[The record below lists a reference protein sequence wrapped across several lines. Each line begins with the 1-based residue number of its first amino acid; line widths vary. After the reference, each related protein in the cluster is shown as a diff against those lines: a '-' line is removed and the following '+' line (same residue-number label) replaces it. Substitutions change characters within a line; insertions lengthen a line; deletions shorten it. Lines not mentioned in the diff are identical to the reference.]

1 MQVTTDLRPMFNYSL
16 LPTLISFII
25 IIIIILII
33 LFLKYKKKKEIVK
46 EIVIPKNINIYEI
59 KNKYLGLIN
68 NLLND
73 FSDERIDN
81 RHAYQVLSKLI
92 RNFIYETT
100 NIKVQ
105 NYTLNDIKETNI
117 PILYELVK
125 EYYDPEFNNISKG
138 NIISSI
144 DKTRKVIERWN

>member
-1 MQVTTDLRPMFNYSL
+1 MQVTTDLRPMFNYSIW
-16 LPTLISFII
+16 PTIISFII
-25 IIIIILII
+25 LIIIISVI
-33 LFLKYKKKKEIVK
+33 LFLKYKKKKEKIK

-59 KNKYLGLIN
+59 KNKYLNLIN
-68 NLLND
+68 HLLND
-73 FSDERIDN
+73 INDNRVDN
-81 RHAYQVLSKLI
+81 RHAYQTLSKLI